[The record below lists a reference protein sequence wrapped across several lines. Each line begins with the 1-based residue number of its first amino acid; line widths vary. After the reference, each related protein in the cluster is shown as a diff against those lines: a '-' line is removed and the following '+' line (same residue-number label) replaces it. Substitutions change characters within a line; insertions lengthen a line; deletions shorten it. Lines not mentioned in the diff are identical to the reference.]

1 MKAQF
6 LAKEYNQLTSQRN
19 RLLYVVGVL
28 GVVNILLAATVYFM
42 VGKERIIVVPPVV
55 SNDFWVATDSVSD
68 SYLEQM
74 TSFFSS
80 LVLNVNPSNFS
91 KRSDQLLQ
99 HVDPL
104 SYARVK
110 AEITEQEID
119 INRRA
124 LTSAFH
130 PMSFK
135 IDRKNLI
142 VEVKGELRILS
153 GNTAIGSGTPTY
165 QIRYSN
171 RNGKLYIL
179 DFKEVRNVQ

>member
-1 MKAQF
+1 MKEQS
-6 LAKEYNQLTSQRN
+6 LAKEHNQVSAQRN
-19 RLLYVVGVL
+19 RLLYVIGVS
-28 GVVNILLAATVYFM
+28 GIVNIFLAASIYFM
-42 VGKERIIVVPPVV
+42 VGKERVIVVPPVV

-80 LVLNVNPSNFS
+80 LVLNINPSNFA
-91 KRSDQLLQ
+91 KRSEQLLQ
-99 HVDPL
+99 HVDPV

-110 AEITEQEID
+110 AEMTEQEAD

-124 LTSAFH
+124 LSSAFH
-130 PMSFK
+130 PVSFK
-135 IDRKNLI
+135 IDRKDLI
-142 VEVKGELRILS
+142 VEVKGELRVFS
-153 GNTAIGSGTPTY
+153 GNTSIGTYTRSY

-179 DFKEVRNVQ
+179 ELKEVKNEQ